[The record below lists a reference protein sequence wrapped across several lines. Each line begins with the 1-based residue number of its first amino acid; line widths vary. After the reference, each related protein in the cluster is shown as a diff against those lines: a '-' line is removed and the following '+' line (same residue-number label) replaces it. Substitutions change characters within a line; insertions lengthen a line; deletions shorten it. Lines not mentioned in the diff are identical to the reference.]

1 MDLYTQLYT
10 MLKNQPEKTA
20 SHMAQKSI
28 EVVPPKQAVIYKLSQ
43 TKNWYCRIKYVDQAG
58 YWKGST
64 GTSDLEKAKIKAI
77 ELNLMINSSNSEIS
91 QLFRNHKATVEAVAK
106 EFLKKDTI
114 NKNDQTIIQNHI
126 IHRLGKLIF
135 SKLKY
140 SDIEEYSKSCNI
152 KSDSTFANHTA
163 TLSKLFRFALQN
175 EYIKSIDHLSLDKKE
190 FKKNFSK
197 KETSIITPEEW
208 DTLFRYGRKWKAN
221 TKKIKVY
228 EIRHKLFVLI
238 QFLLFTGIRPG
249 NESEE
254 LQYKDIEFF
263 RYKEKIVGFV
273 DIRKGKMKDIKP
285 RRIPINEDAAT
296 VLFLEL
302 HFQCFYDL
310 SQVLNIKDDVER
322 MNKLLKLNPERK
334 FFYVDNKRPEYARNF
349 SRLINFLRD
358 ENKIS
363 KDKNFILYSF
373 RHTYIT
379 NELYKKNDIYEIA
392 KHCGTSVAMIEKFYS
407 KYETMINAKKVFE
420 SGFNF
425 YEVE

>member
-1 MDLYTQLYT
+1 
-10 MLKNQPEKTA
+10 MLKNQPEKPA
-20 SHMAQKSI
+20 SMNDAKSI
-28 EVVPPKQAVIYKLSQ
+28 EVVPPKQAVLYRLRQ
-43 TKNWYCRIKYVDQAG
+43 TKNWYCRIKYADQSG

-77 ELNLMINSSNSEIS
+77 ELNLMINSSNGDIS
-91 QLFRNHKATVEAVAK
+91 KLFRNHKAKVEAVAK

-114 NKNDQTIIQNHI
+114 NKNDKTITENHI
-126 IHRLGKLIF
+126 IPKLGKLVF
-135 SKLKY
+135 SKLRY
-140 SDIEEYSKSCNI
+140 NDIEEYIKSCNI
-152 KSDSTFANHTA
+152 KSESTFANHTA
-163 TLSKLFRFALQN
+163 TLSKLFRFAVQN
-175 EYIKSIDHLSLDKKE
+175 EYIESTNHLSLDKKE

-197 KETSIITPEEW
+197 KETDIVTPEEW
-208 DTLFRYGRKWKAN
+208 DTIFEHGKKWKSD

-263 RYKEKIVGFV
+263 KYKDKIVGFV
-273 DIRKGKMKDIKP
+273 DIKKGKMKDIKP
-285 RRIPINEDAAT
+285 RRIPINEDTAM
-296 VLFLEL
+296 LLYLEL
-302 HFQCFYDL
+302 HFQCFEDL
-310 SQVLNIKDDVER
+310 PKVSEIENDIDR

-334 FFYVDNKRPEYARNF
+334 IFYTGEKRPEYARNF

-358 ENKIS
+358 EGKIS

-425 YEVE
+425 YKVE

>member
-10 MLKNQPEKTA
+10 MLKNQPEKPA
-20 SHMAQKSI
+20 STMGDNSI
-28 EVVPPKQAVIYKLSQ
+28 EVVPPKQAVLYKLRQ
-43 TKNWYCRIKYVDQAG
+43 TKNWYCRVKYADQPG

-77 ELNLMINSSNSEIS
+77 ELNLMINSSNGDIS
-91 QLFRNHKATVEAVAK
+91 KLFRNHKAKVEAVAK

-114 NKNDQTIIQNHI
+114 NKNDRTIVENYI
-126 IHRLGKLIF
+126 IPRLGKLIF

-140 SDIEEYSKSCNI
+140 SDIEQYIKSCNV

-163 TLSKLFRFALQN
+163 TLSKLFRFAVQN
-175 EYIKSIDHLSLDKKE
+175 EYIKTTDHLSLDKKE

-197 KETSIITPEEW
+197 KETDIVTPEEW
-208 DTLFRYGRKWKAN
+208 DTIFSYGVKWKAN

-263 RYKEKIVGFV
+263 NYKGKVVGFV
-273 DIRKGKMKDIKP
+273 DIKKGKMKDIKP
-285 RRIPINEDAAT
+285 RRIPINEDAAIL
-296 VLFLEL
+296 LFLEL
-302 HFQCFYDL
+302 HFQSFEDL
-310 SQVLNIKDDVER
+310 PKVLEIKNDVDR
-322 MNKLLKLNPERK
+322 FNKILKLHPERK
-334 FFYVDNKRPEYARNF
+334 IFYVGEKRPEYARNF
-349 SRLINFLRD
+349 SRLINFLRK

-425 YEVE
+425 YKVE

>member
-1 MDLYTQLYT
+1 

-114 NKNDQTIIQNHI
+114 NKNDRTIVESYI
-126 IHRLGKLIF
+126 IPRIGKLIF

-140 SDIEEYSKSCNI
+140 SDIEQYIKSCNI

-163 TLSKLFRFALQN
+163 TLSKLFRFAVQN
-175 EYIKSIDHLSLDKKE
+175 EYIKSTDHLSPDKKE

-197 KETSIITPEEW
+197 KETDIVTPEEW
-208 DTLFRYGRKWKAN
+208 DTIFKHGKKWQSAN
-221 TKKIKVY
+221 NKIKVY

-263 RYKEKIVGFV
+263 KYKEKIVGFV
-273 DIRKGKMKDIKP
+273 DIKKGKMKDIKP
-285 RRIPINEDAAT
+285 RRIPINEDAAML
-296 VLFLEL
+296 LFLEL
-302 HFQCFYDL
+302 HFQCFEDL
-310 SQVLNIKDDVER
+310 TKVSKIKNDIDR

-334 FFYVDNKRPEYARNF
+334 IFYVGEKRPEYARNF

-358 ENKIS
+358 EGKIS

>member
-10 MLKNQPEKTA
+10 MLKNQPTKPA
-20 SHMAQKSI
+20 STMSRKSI
-28 EVVPPKQAVIYKLSQ
+28 EVVPPKQAVLYRLSQ
-43 TKNWYCRIKYVDQAG
+43 SKNWYCRVKYADQSG

-114 NKNDQTIIQNHI
+114 NKNDRTIIQNHI
-126 IHRLGKLIF
+126 IPRLGKLIF

-140 SDIEEYSKSCNI
+140 SDIEEYIKSCNI

-197 KETSIITPEEW
+197 KETDIVTPEEW
-208 DTLFRYGRKWKAN
+208 DTIFKYGTKWKAN

-254 LQYKDIEFF
+254 LQYKDIDFF
-263 RYKEKIVGFV
+263 NYKGKIVGFV
-273 DIRKGKMKDIKP
+273 DIKKGKMKDIKP
-285 RRIPINEDAAT
+285 RRIPINEDAAML
-296 VLFLEL
+296 LFLEL
-302 HFQCFYDL
+302 HFQCFEDL
-310 SQVLNIKDDVER
+310 PKVSRIKDDVER

-334 FFYVDNKRPEYARNF
+334 FFYVGEKRPEYARNF
-349 SRLINFLRD
+349 SRLINFLR
-358 ENKIS
+358 EGNKIS

-425 YEVE
+425 YKVE